1 MDIEDE
7 TRFREFVGARSKA
20 LLQTAYLLTGD
31 WEHSRDLVQG
41 ALASLARRWGQLTD
55 PQRAEAYA
63 RKAVYHAHIDKTR
76 RLAWRRER
84 TTAAVPETP
93 SPDADP
99 ADTVA
104 NREEVMAALRGLPP
118 GQRAVVVLRYF
129 EDRSDAEIAEVLGI
143 APGTVRSQHHKALK
157 ALRVTVSPNSTREAE
172 VA

>member
-7 TRFREFVGARSKA
+7 NRFREFVGARSKA

-31 WEHSRDLVQG
+31 WEDGRDLVQG
-41 ALASLARRWGQLTD
+41 ALAALARRWGRLAD
-55 PQRAEAYA
+55 PAHAEAYV

-84 TTAAVPETP
+84 ATGSVPDTP
-93 SPDADP
+93 APGGDP
-99 ADTVA
+99 ADAVA
-104 NREEVMAALRGLPP
+104 ERDAVLAALRRLPP

-129 EDRSDAEIAEVLGI
+129 EDRSDGEIAELLGI
-143 APGTVRSQHHKALK
+143 ATGTVRSQHHKALK
-157 ALRVTVSPNSTREAE
+157 ALRVTVSENSTREAG